1 MLVQQLEKHV
11 FLEPLI
17 HVVVMEPII
26 LSTMETEYVFVIQAT
41 TTFLIA
47 ILARKVRNYYTV
59 VLYPLKSMVHSKLIE
74 FQQTSLTYLWQ

>member
-11 FLEPLI
+11 FPELLI

-26 LSTMETEYVFVIQAT
+26 LSTMGTEYVFVTQAT

-47 ILARKVRNYYTV
+47 ILARNYYTV

-74 FQQTSLTYLWQ
+74 FQQTPLTCL